1 MYYQQNNLKLMEA
14 MNMELELEQSV
25 REWLVPGLHIS
36 SSDIPSDAPSDAE
49 AYITF
54 VYKYP
59 NSISY
64 GAMWSS
70 NDDVIRS
77 ISFPEEVSSF
87 EELREK
93 FPKLF
98 ELEGE
103 LLAFTL

>member
-1 MYYQQNNLKLMEA
+1 MYYQQSNLKLMEA
-14 MNMELELEQSV
+14 MNMELNQSV

-36 SSDIPSDAPSDAE
+36 FADIPSDAPSDAE

>member
-1 MYYQQNNLKLMEA
+1 MYYQQSNLKLMEA
-14 MNMELELEQSV
+14 MNMELNQSV
-25 REWLVPGLHIS
+25 REQLVPGLHVSFADIS
-36 SSDIPSDAPSDAE
+36 GDAPSEAA
-49 AYITF
+49 AYIIF

>member
-14 MNMELELEQSV
+14 MNMELEQGV

-36 SSDIPSDAPSDAE
+36 SADIPSDAPSDAE

-64 GAMWSS
+64 GVMWSL
-70 NDDVIRS
+70 NDDVVRYT
-77 ISFPEEVSSF
+77 SFPEEVSSF
-87 EELREK
+87 EELKEK
-93 FPKLF
+93 FPELF

>member
-1 MYYQQNNLKLMEA
+1 MVSLICN
-14 MNMELELEQSV
+14 V
-25 REWLVPGLHIS
+25 LHAIILS
-36 SSDIPSDAPSDAE
+36 TIDIPSDAPSDAE

-64 GAMWSS
+64 GVMWSL
-70 NDDVIRS
+70 NDDVVRYT
-77 ISFPEEVSSF
+77 SFPEEVSSF
-87 EELREK
+87 EELKEK
-93 FPKLF
+93 FPELF

>member
-1 MYYQQNNLKLMEA
+1 MTIKKNKPFLVNLIYMAVL
-14 MNMELELEQSV
+14 
-25 REWLVPGLHIS
+25 I
-36 SSDIPSDAPSDAE
+36 
-49 AYITF
+49 ITF

>member
-14 MNMELELEQSV
+14 MNMELEQGV

-36 SSDIPSDAPSDAE
+36 SADIPSDAPSDAE
-49 AYITF
+49 AYVTF

-70 NDDVIRS
+70 NDDVISS

-87 EELREK
+87 EELMEK